1 MSVTVG
7 MCILTLALSLAA
19 LYIGRYD
26 LSVIDTVKILFS
38 PFIHF
43 TQTWTDAME
52 VVIFQVRLPRVCSA
66 LLVGAGLALSG
77 TTYQGIFKNPLVSPD
92 LLGVS
97 SGACVGAALAI
108 LNDLGAG
115 GIQSCAL
122 LGGLSAVL
130 ITTTIPKLMKNNSTL
145 ILVLAGIIVT
155 GFMSSTLGLLKYVAD
170 PETQL
175 AEIVFWQMGS
185 LATTSMKDA
194 LAVAPVM
201 MVTMAVL
208 IAARWQINILSL
220 GDEEAS
226 SLGVNIRV
234 IRGLAVLCA
243 TILTACA
250 VCISGTVGWIGLVV
264 PHLCRMLVGPDNT
277 KVMPLSIFAGASFM
291 LFVDTVARS
300 ATSAEIPL
308 SILTGFIGAPLYG
321 WLLFKQRMKVK

>member
-1 MSVTVG
+1 MSVTIG
-7 MCILTLALSLAA
+7 TCILTLALSVAA

-26 LSVIDTVKILFS
+26 LSVIDAVKILFS

-43 TQTWTDAME
+43 PQTWTDAME

-108 LNDLGAG
+108 LNGLGSG
-115 GIQSCAL
+115 GIQICAL
-122 LGGLSAVL
+122 LGGLLAVL

-155 GFMSSTLGLLKYVAD
+155 GFMSSTIGLLKYMAD

-175 AEIVFWQMGS
+175 AEIVYWQMGS
-185 LATTSMKDA
+185 LATTSMKDVV
-194 LAVAPVM
+194 AVAPAM
-201 MVTMAVL
+201 LITMVVL
-208 IAARWQINILSL
+208 IAVRWQINILSL
-220 GDEEAS
+220 GDQEAS
-226 SLGVNIRV
+226 SLGTNIKV
-234 IRGLAVLCA
+234 VRGLAVLCA

-277 KVMPLSIFAGASFM
+277 KVMPLSLFVGASFM